1 MTEGKVTA
9 FMRTMQKVKFGR
21 GQVVFEEGTIPEAV
35 YIVQKGSFELVKKLS
50 NPDVRRSTALNESLD

>member
-1 MTEGKVTA
+1 ME
-9 FMRTMQKVKFGR
+9 KVKFGR

-50 NPDVRRSTALNESLD
+50 NPDVRRSTALNMSQD